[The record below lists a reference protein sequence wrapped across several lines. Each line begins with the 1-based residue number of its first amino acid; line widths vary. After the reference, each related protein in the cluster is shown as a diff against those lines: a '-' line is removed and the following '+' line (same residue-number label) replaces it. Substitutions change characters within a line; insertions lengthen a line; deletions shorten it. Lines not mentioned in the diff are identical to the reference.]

1 MFTTS
6 RTPFT
11 ALVSIGAWITTS
23 VANSL
28 LKFSSLAPASMATRN
43 GCFDMAYAPEFEIV
57 IATSSP
63 SDGWLDEN
71 GTVHHD
77 VLGKDRGGVLWS
89 RCTCGCRGCLLTFPA
104 AMLRVGASAGSAAR
118 CRSPSAIRRVCGPT
132 PRS

>member
-43 GCFDMAYAPEFEIV
+43 GCFDMAYAPLTGV
-57 IATSSP
+57 VACP
-63 SDGWLDEN
+63 GAPDGN
-71 GTVHHD
+71 
-77 VLGKDRGGVLWS
+77 RGGVLWS
-89 RCTCGCRGCLLTFPA
+89 RWTCLAELAERLHGLLPY
-104 AMLRVGASAGSAAR
+104 LSVGDAQGWGAGGIGSAMSVAR
-118 CRSPSAIRRVCGPT
+118 RHPSGVRTHSKIMRN
-132 PRS
+132 